1 MLFFVFCR
9 FLCILIRFNILLCN
23 KHQSGLP
30 VVVEAVTE
38 TVEAVAEEFAG
49 VVVEVAV
56 EVVVVAEVVKVVRG
70 LFVALFVVF
79 GSS

>member
-1 MLFFVFCR
+1 MF
-9 FLCILIRFNILLCN
+9 CN

-49 VVVEVAV
+49 VVVDILAIGGI
-56 EVVVVAEVVKVVRG
+56 EVVKVVRG
-70 LFVALFVVF
+70 LLVARFVVF

>member
-1 MLFFVFCR
+1 MH
-9 FLCILIRFNILLCN
+9 ILLCN

-38 TVEAVAEEFAG
+38 TVEAVAEEFA
-49 VVVEVAV
+49 
-56 EVVVVAEVVKVVRG
+56 EVVVVVTEVVEVVRG

>member
-1 MLFFVFCR
+1 M
-9 FLCILIRFNILLCN
+9 LCN

-49 VVVEVAV
+49 VVVDILAIGGI
-56 EVVVVAEVVKVVRG
+56 EVVEVVRG

>member
-1 MLFFVFCR
+1 M
-9 FLCILIRFNILLCN
+9 LCN

-30 VVVEAVTE
+30 VVVVAVTE
-38 TVEAVAEEFAG
+38 TVEDVAEAFAG
-49 VVVEVAV
+49 VVVDILAIGGT
-56 EVVVVAEVVKVVRG
+56 EVVEVVRG

>member
-1 MLFFVFCR
+1 M
-9 FLCILIRFNILLCN
+9 LCN

-30 VVVEAVTE
+30 DVVEAVTE

-49 VVVEVAV
+49 VVVDILAIGGI
-56 EVVVVAEVVKVVRG
+56 EVVEVVRG

>member
-1 MLFFVFCR
+1 M
-9 FLCILIRFNILLCN
+9 LCN

-38 TVEAVAEEFAG
+38 TVEAVALELAG
-49 VVVEVAV
+49 VVVDGP
-56 EVVVVAEVVKVVRG
+56 EVVKVVRG
-70 LFVALFVVF
+70 AFVGLTL

>member
-1 MLFFVFCR
+1 M
-9 FLCILIRFNILLCN
+9 LCN

-30 VVVEAVTE
+30 VVIEAVTE

-49 VVVEVAV
+49 VVVDILAIGGT
-56 EVVVVAEVVKVVRG
+56 EVVKVVRG
-70 LFVALFVVF
+70 LFVAFFVVF

>member
-1 MLFFVFCR
+1 MLS
-9 FLCILIRFNILLCN
+9 N

-30 VVVEAVTE
+30 VDVETVNE

-49 VVVEVAV
+49 VVDVLTIGEP
-56 EVVVVAEVVKVVRG
+56 EVVNVVRG
-70 LFVALFVVF
+70 LFVGLIF